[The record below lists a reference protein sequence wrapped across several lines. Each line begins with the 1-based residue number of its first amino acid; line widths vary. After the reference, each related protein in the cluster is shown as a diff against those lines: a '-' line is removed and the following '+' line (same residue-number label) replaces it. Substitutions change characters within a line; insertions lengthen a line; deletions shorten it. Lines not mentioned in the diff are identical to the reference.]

1 MVPAPRPVAASRPSG
16 AHLRGGAPRRSAQ
29 PAIHPARPRSV
40 PGPRRRD
47 PPQRHR
53 QPDGS
58 WSSPLTPKPA
68 RRPLGPTR
76 ARYGRAGGPGFQ
88 PTRSDQAGSQDAG
101 AEGPGPSPWQR
112 SHQLWTEAGI
122 EWERRPAPQLPW
134 HPTASRSAARS
145 AYARQV
151 PPPRPPAPPQPEHTP
166 WPEQASPWPERPQEH
181 PPEQAREQT
190 SDQASEQASWL
201 GAYAPV
207 GWAGRTPVP
216 LGAPVYSEPGVDEE
230 DGPAGDDRWGDA
242 HPPIR
247 PRPPGL

>member
-1 MVPAPRPVAASRPSG
+1 MPSPT
-16 AHLRGGAPRRSAQ
+16 RE
-29 PAIHPARPRSV
+29 
-40 PGPRRRD
+40 
-47 PPQRHR
+47 
-53 QPDGS
+53 PDGS

-68 RRPLGPTR
+68 RRPLGPTQ

-88 PTRSDQAGSQDAG
+88 PTRSDQAGPQDVG
-101 AEGPGPSPWQR
+101 AEGPGLSPWQR

-134 HPTASRSAARS
+134 HPTASRSAARP
-145 AYARQV
+145 ARAHQV

-166 WPEQASPWPERPQEH
+166 WPEQASPWPEQTQ
-181 PPEQAREQT
+181 EQALEQT

-216 LGAPVYSEPGVDEE
+216 LGAPVYSGAGVDED
-230 DGPAGDDRWGDA
+230 DGPAGDDRWGDDQ
-242 HPPIR
+242 PPVR
-247 PRPPGL
+247 PRPPGLMPED